1 MIDSAPMMERPDA
14 TAFGSSQL
22 DHATIAKRIGR
33 MLMILLMAIA
43 CACLARMADGQT
55 PPSPLE
61 LEGMVD
67 SNSASTFAPQML
79 TNSATQLQRDEC
91 GCRNVPGGYPC
102 KGGCQPCIRGID
114 CASNC
119 GAEATWDLMRPM
131 DFDSYAQGGYAGPA
145 RLAHLSQYRLRPG
158 DQLQVIYLITRRQ
171 VGGAYRLEVG
181 DEVLIESVSDSDLT
195 RGTLENG
202 LQIQPDGT
210 ITVRILGQVHAAGL
224 TVDALREQLETKYA
238 KYYDDPTIDVT
249 PVKTNTLADDIRNA
263 VGGQSGLNR
272 QAIDVVVMPDGKVR
286 LLGIGEVCVQGFTL
300 SEMKSEIN
308 LRYSQSVVGLEV
320 EPILT
325 RQAPHFV
332 HVLGEVRT
340 PNRILLDGPTTALGA
355 IASAGGQLP
364 GANLRQVV
372 VFRRAEDWRLIS
384 TMLDLQG
391 AVYGKRPTPA
401 DEIWLR
407 DGDVIIVPGKPITRF
422 NWFVR
427 QVFTEGI
434 YGIVP
439 FGGVSIQLGDQN

>member
-1 MIDSAPMMERPDA
+1 MLDSVPVISGPDSDSL
-14 TAFGSSQL
+14 TTGRL
-22 DHATIAKRIGR
+22 NHAAIARRIGR
-33 MLMILLMAIA
+33 FLMIVAMAIV
-43 CACLARMADGQT
+43 CSCLARIADGQT
-55 PPSPLE
+55 PPSKADLYRPASHTST
-61 LEGMVD
+61 VVSP
-67 SNSASTFAPQML
+67 SNG
-79 TNSATQLQRDEC
+79 ATQMQCDDC
-91 GCRNVPGGYPC
+91 NGRNVPGGFPTKGPC
-102 KGGCQPCIRGID
+102 QACMRGVD

-119 GAEATWDLMRPM
+119 GAEATWDQMRPI
-131 DFDSYAQGGYAGPA
+131 DFNAYGQGEYAGPA

-171 VGGAYRLEVG
+171 GGGAYRLEVG
-181 DEVLIESVSDSDLT
+181 DEVLIESVSDAELT

-224 TVDALREQLETKYA
+224 TVDALRQQLETQYA
-238 KYYDDPTIDVT
+238 KYYEDPTIDVT
-249 PVKTNTLADDIRNA
+249 PVRTNTLAEDIRNA

-286 LLGIGEVCVQGFTL
+286 LPGIGEVCVQGFTL

-325 RQAPHFV
+325 AQAPHFV
-332 HVLGEVRT
+332 HVLGEVNQ
-340 PNRILLDGPTTALGA
+340 PNRVQLNGPTTVLGA
-355 IASAGGQLP
+355 IASAGGQRN

-407 DGDVIIVPGKPITRF
+407 DGDVVIVPARPITRF
-422 NWFVR
+422 NWFVQ
-427 QVFTEGI
+427 QVFTDGI

-439 FGGVSIQLGDQN
+439 FGGVSLQFGEIAN